1 MALCTTS
8 LSSIDTVT
16 LLTRLHPADDGVFGA
31 DSRPPAPVVEWLE
44 RALERAETAQT
55 RRLINDVLGD
65 VRALGPIDDDLVELV
80 VGALASVDAAM
91 DLDGTRHT
99 G

>member
-1 MALCTTS
+1 MPLRTTS

-16 LLTRLHPADDGVFGA
+16 LLSRLHPADDGVFGA
-31 DSRPPAPVVEWLE
+31 DSRPIVPVFEWLE
-44 RALERAETAQT
+44 DAMERAETAQT
-55 RRLINDVLGD
+55 RRLIADVLGD

-80 VGALASVDAAM
+80 IGALASVDAAM
-91 DLDGTRHT
+91 DLDALGRL